1 MPHRLLVPV
10 GLALAAQTVA
20 GAAVFPTAVFTVG
33 ATVQNGCVVTSAPTL
48 DTGLAFG
55 QINFGSF
62 PALAGGNRS
71 AALSMT
77 GGVQAL
83 LLCTAGV
90 NVRLTLDAG
99 QHADGLQRR
108 LSNGSR
114 FLPYSLNLTSA
125 GNPPVVPLV
134 PIGISVGSTAQ
145 ALPLQASIT
154 LPATGVAAGTYTDT
168 VQVTVS
174 W

>member
-1 MPHRLLVPV
+1 MPNRLLVLV

-33 ATVQNGCVVTSAPTL
+33 ATVQNGCVVTSAPTQAS
-48 DTGLAFG
+48 GLAFG
-55 QINFGSF
+55 QISFGTF
-62 PALAGGNRS
+62 PALSGTSRT
-71 AALSMT
+71 AAL
-77 GGVQAL
+77 GVVSGAQAL

-90 NVRLTLDAG
+90 NVMLTLDAG

-114 FLPYSLNLTSA
+114 FLAYDMNLASA
-125 GNPPVVPLV
+125 GNPPVLPMV
-134 PIGISVGSTAQ
+134 PIGISVGTAAQ

-154 LPATGVAAGTYTDT
+154 LPSTGVAAGTYTDT